1 MPMTKGKP
9 GKRAP
14 GKDGHK
20 KKGHKAGRTAVREA
34 VKKGALAV
42 GGLDVKRHVLPNL
55 PYLFVSW
62 FFAKTAESFRLA
74 DGADAAAKAVD
85 ALSGLG
91 GVVSKNPFPSFH
103 PHDLLAGIC
112 GAAAVWAAV
121 YVKGKNARKY
131 RHGVEYG
138 SARWGRPEDIRPFI
152 DPEFK
157 NNILLTQTE
166 RVMLGRNKLPK
177 YNINKNVLVIG
188 GSGSGKTRY
197 HLKPNL
203 MQMNASYV
211 VTDPKGTVV
220 LECGKMLQRGGYEIK
235 ILNTIDFRQSMKYNP
250 FRYIRCENDIL
261 KLVSCIM
268 ENTKSGDARGGDE
281 FWSKAEALYYQA
293 LIAYIWYEAPE
304 EEKNMNTLL
313 EMLNASEV
321 REEDETFQNAVDM
334 MFGRLEQREPGHFAV
349 RQYKKYKMAAGK
361 TAKSILISCGARMAP
376 FDIKEV
382 REMMMEDELE
392 LDKLGDRKTAL
403 FCIVS
408 DTDMTFNFIS
418 AMVYTQMFNTL
429 CDRALENG
437 GALKTHVTCLF
448 DEFANQKIP
457 NFEHLISVI
466 RSREI
471 SAHVIVQTQS
481 QLKAVYKEHAETI
494 SGNCS
499 CVLFLGGK
507 EQGTLKEIS
516 EALGKETIDAVN
528 SSDTRGSQRSYGLN
542 YQKLGKALMTPD
554 ELAVMDN
561 GKCILQVQGVR
572 PFFSDKYDI
581 TRHPQYRNLSDADP
595 KNAFDVASFLKRRLK
610 VRPEDEFEVWEMDVP
625 PGI

>member
-1 MPMTKGKP
+1 M
-9 GKRAP
+9 RNIEI
-14 GKDGHK
+14 K
-20 KKGHKAGRTAVREA
+20 KYIV
-34 VKKGALAV
+34 
-42 GGLDVKRHVLPNL
+42 PNL
-55 PYLFVSW
+55 PYVFMFWIFSKVAECYRVS
-62 FFAKTAESFRLA
+62 T
-74 DGADAAAKAVD
+74 GADMVSKAMAAI
-85 ALSGLG
+85 SGLG
-91 GVVSKNPFPSFH
+91 EALTQNPLPSFH
-103 PHDLLAGIC
+103 PYDILA
-112 GAAAVWAAV
+112 GAAAAVAVRAAV
-121 YVKGKNARKY
+121 YFKGKNAKKY

-138 SARWGRPEDIRPFI
+138 SARWGTPEDIKPFI
-152 DPEFK
+152 DPKFD

-166 RVMLGRNKLPK
+166 RIMLGRNKIPK
-177 YNINKNVLVIG
+177 YNINKNVLIIG
-188 GSGSGKTRY
+188 GSGSGKTRF
-197 HLKPNL
+197 HVKPNL

-220 LECGKMLQRGGYEIK
+220 LECGKMLQKGGYEIK
-235 ILNTIDFRQSMKYNP
+235 ILNTINFKQSMRYNP
-250 FRYIRCENDIL
+250 FRYLRCENDIL
-261 KLVSCIM
+261 KLVNCIM
-268 ENTKSGDARGGDE
+268 ENTKGEDSKGGED
-281 FWSKAEALYYQA
+281 FWAKAEALYYQA

-304 EEKNMNTLL
+304 NEKNFNTLL

-321 REEDETFQNAVDM
+321 REEDENFKNAVDM
-334 MFGRLEQREPGHFAV
+334 MFDRLEQRDPEHFAV

-382 REMMMEDELE
+382 RDMMMDDELE

-408 DTDMTFNFIS
+408 DTDTTFNFIAS
-418 AMVYTQMFNTL
+418 MVYTQMFNVL

-437 GALKTHVTCLF
+437 GALKTHVTCLL

-481 QLKAVYKEHAETI
+481 QLKAVYKDHAETI
-494 SGNCS
+494 IGNCS

-507 EQGTLKEIS
+507 EQSTLKEIS
-516 EALGKETIDAVN
+516 ATLGKETIDSFN
-528 SSDTRGSQRSYGLN
+528 TSDTRGSQRSFGLN

-554 ELAVMDN
+554 ELAVMDG

-572 PFFSDKYDI
+572 PFFSDKFDI
-581 TRHPQYRNLSDADP
+581 TRHPQYKYLSDADP
-595 KNAFDVASFLKRRLK
+595 KNTFDVAKFLKHRLK
-610 VRPEDEFEVWEMDVP
+610 VRPDDEYEVFDPGTP
-625 PGI
+625 PGQGASDG